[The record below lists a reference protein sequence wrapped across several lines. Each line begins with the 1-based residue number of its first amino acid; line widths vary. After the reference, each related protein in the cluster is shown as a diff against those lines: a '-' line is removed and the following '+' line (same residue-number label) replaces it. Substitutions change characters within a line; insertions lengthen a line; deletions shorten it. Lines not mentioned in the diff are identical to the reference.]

1 MVCLIHYHT
10 HLNEGE
16 SFSSTS
22 SYSHVINIVF
32 LLYLMKERV
41 CLLHYRHIGAKQ
53 LFKRLTL
60 EQNFKLST
68 WLSFII
74 TSSRAHFHWSL

>member
-32 LLYLMKERV
+32 SLYLMKERV
-41 CLLHYRHIGAKQ
+41 CLLHYHHIGVV
-53 LFKRLTL
+53 KRLTL